1 MSIDHI
7 KKQAKNLR
15 RLLPA
20 YLADHPDGAGS
31 LADYQ
36 ELIARTHGYPS
47 FHALNS
53 ARSESAPSVS
63 AVSLGALRADYE
75 GKQPWTKYEADGNAV
90 GTVEVPTFQLATS
103 DDRFSDD
110 DPLWKVTTEFD
121 SACDQ
126 AGAIS
131 GDFSEFSPAVLK
143 KLVSHAEQLCQ
154 KEPAFLDGVAFRT
167 GAMVH
172 EGRFEDARQLSEA
185 VVEAVFEMLS
195 ASAKEHRVRKFYVPY
210 LYLPNRP
217 FHRLAHSLV
226 LAYCGLNQ
234 PEKAQ
239 ALCRRM
245 LALWPNDNIGFRFI
259 EQDPTLEFDD

>member
-20 YLADHPDGAGS
+20 YLADHPDGTGS
-31 LADYQ
+31 LADFQ

-47 FHALNS
+47 FHALVS
-53 ARSESAPSVS
+53 AHSESPPS
-63 AVSLGALRADYE
+63 AGPVSLGTLRADYE
-75 GKQPWTKYEADGNAV
+75 GKQSWMKYDAEGNAV
-90 GTVEVPTFQLATS
+90 GTIDVPTFQLAAS
-103 DDRFSDD
+103 DSRFADND
-110 DPLWKVTTEFD
+110 TLWKVTAEFD

-126 AGAIS
+126 AGAIT
-131 GDFSEFSPAVLK
+131 GDFSEFSPAVRK
-143 KLVSHAEQLCQ
+143 KLVRHAEHLCH

-172 EGRFEDARQLSEA
+172 KGRFDDARQLSEA
-185 VVEAVFEMLS
+185 VVEAVFGMLT
-195 ASAKEHRVRKFYVPY
+195 ASAKKHHVREFYVPY
-210 LYLPNRP
+210 SYLPNRP

-226 LAYCGLNQ
+226 LAYCGLDQ

-245 LALWPNDNIGFRFI
+245 LALWPNDNVGFRFI
-259 EQDPTLEFDD
+259 EQDPTLRFDD